1 MGYNIITEKRK
12 IQLTGGSTYIIS
24 LPINWIRDVG
34 LTAGDSLTI
43 SQQPDKTL
51 ILSSEPKISNKKSK
65 VTIKLFHSDD
75 PEDNFR
81 VLVAHYLVGYD
92 IIKLVSQK
100 GFSTTDRK
108 FIKDTVRQRL
118 IGLEVLEESGNELVL
133 QSFLNYGDLPLDKAM
148 KSMSRLVSSML
159 DDAIRALHDN
169 DRELAQ
175 DIIQR
180 DDEVDRFYLLT
191 VRQIK
196 AVLEDPSLSEK
207 IGISN
212 PRTCLG
218 YRLITKSIERIG
230 DHVERIAQNI
240 VRIDHGIEEKDQILK
255 LARFVSTIFNDAI
268 QSLSKNDLKF
278 SNNVI
283 SNTKKASDLYET
295 IDEKKR
301 NKTDYIYET
310 EIRSIIVSLHRISEY
325 SADIAEISI
334 NIGVEKHQD

>member
-1 MGYNIITEKRK
+1 M
-12 IQLTGGSTYIIS
+12 
-24 LPINWIRDVG
+24 
-34 LTAGDSLTI
+34 
-43 SQQPDKTL
+43 
-51 ILSSEPKISNKKSK
+51 
-65 VTIKLFHSDD
+65 FHSDD

-100 GFSTTDRK
+100 GFSTIDRK

-169 DRELAQ
+169 NRELAQ

-196 AVLEDPSLSEK
+196 AVLEDPSLSE
-207 IGISN
+207 
-212 PRTCLG
+212 R
-218 YRLITKSIERIG
+218 E
-230 DHVERIAQNI
+230 HVLDT
-240 VRIDHGIEEKDQILK
+240 VLLLK
-255 LARFVSTIFNDAI
+255 V
-268 QSLSKNDLKF
+268 LSEL
-278 SNNVI
+278 
-283 SNTKKASDLYET
+283 
-295 IDEKKR
+295 
-301 NKTDYIYET
+301 
-310 EIRSIIVSLHRISEY
+310 EIM
-325 SADIAEISI
+325 
-334 NIGVEKHQD
+334 